1 MSHRSYALLVLCARL
16 DGDRPF
22 YNQLQTTL
30 ATFTDWPNLITLAE
44 AHSLAP
50 LLYSHL
56 RQCDIRIPA
65 DIRLQL
71 QGLTLRHRQANT
83 IRLNVLDNILQLL
96 GTANIPVLVLKGGAL
111 APAVY
116 PQPGFRP
123 MNDLDLLVPEAAQ
136 AEAQHMLKQTGF
148 QPNPQAAQPPAD
160 HHHLPVL
167 MMQKDGLT
175 VSVEI
180 HRRLFSGLLTRDTAL
195 EDRVWDTALP
205 FWLNGRL
212 AHTLSPLNTLCHL
225 YQHTVSEPARLIRL
239 VDITAV
245 AEKYA
250 ADIDW
255 TAVRQNHPQIIAA
268 LSNLHFVSPL
278 STNLI
283 SQAGLLLKQKPAGTE
298 LALADWPP
306 LPRSYWANTS
316 TRQILQATFIPS
328 EFSLRFYYGI
338 PNHRSHHLHRWLHHP
353 RQILSWWLARH
364 STSS

>member
-1 MSHRSYALLVLCARL
+1 MSYRSYALLVLCARL

-50 LLYSHL
+50 LLYHHL
-56 RQCDIRIPA
+56 HQCDVPIPS
-65 DIRLQL
+65 DIRLKL
-71 QGLTLRHRQANT
+71 QGLTLRHRQANA

-111 APAVY
+111 APTIY

-136 AEAQHMLKQTGF
+136 TEAQHMLKQTGF
-148 QPNPQAAQPPAD
+148 QPNPQAMQPPAD

-167 MMQKDGLT
+167 VMQQDGLT

-195 EDRVWDTALP
+195 EDGVWDTALP

-225 YQHTVSEPARLIRL
+225 YQHTLSEPTRLIRL

-245 AEKYA
+245 AKKYA
-250 ADIDW
+250 DDIDW

-278 STNLI
+278 SANLI
-283 SQAGLLLKQKPAGTE
+283 SQAGLRLKQKPAGTE

-306 LPRSYWANTS
+306 LPRIHWATKS
-316 TRQILQATFIPS
+316 TRQILQSTFFPS

-353 RQILSWWLARH
+353 RQILRWWLVRH
-364 STSS
+364 STNS